1 MSLYL
6 PPNENSNKEL
16 EDLISQKPHPAIIC
30 GDFNAHIQNY
40 GSSYSNARGGF
51 FHRLENFTILNTDQ
65 PTLLQR
71 PNNNPTAPDFTIVSD
86 QLIDQFTWQVAD
98 LALGSDHYPL
108 PYSHNGL
115 PITTPTRQKTSAPS
129 GTQKITPSRLGQVY
143 LVLTA
148 KRFHP
153 LRSRS

>member
-1 MSLYL
+1 MKIATKS
-6 PPNENSNKEL
+6 SRTS
-16 EDLISQKPHPAIIC
+16 DLISEKPHRAIIC
-30 GDFNAHIQNY
+30 GDFNARIQNY

-108 PYSHNGL
+108 PYYSHNGL
-115 PITTPTRQKTSAPS
+115 PITTPTRQ
-129 GTQKITPSRLGQVY
+129 INLC
-143 LVLTA
+143 
-148 KRFHP
+148 P
-153 LRSRS
+153 LRYAENYTKQTGTSILSSYS

>member
-1 MSLYL
+1 MKIATKS
-6 PPNENSNKEL
+6 SRTS
-16 EDLISQKPHPAIIC
+16 DLISQKPHRAIIC
-30 GDFNAHIQNY
+30 GDFNARIQNY

-98 LALGSDHYPL
+98 LALGSDHYPIRITASQSRPPQGKKPL
-108 PYSHNGL
+108 PPPVRRKLHQADWDKY
-115 PITTPTRQKTSAPS
+115 
-129 GTQKITPSRLGQVY
+129 TQFL
-143 LVLTA
+143 
-148 KRFHP
+148 
-153 LRSRS
+153 